1 MTAAVATGVEI
12 DRGPIRFARYA
23 SPPNRLGYCG
33 PGAAGEFAELIAADA
48 VAELRHSAREFAAA
62 FPYLELLAGANRGDD
77 PHTDPLAD
85 VVVEAYW
92 VGNPLLERVTTADF
106 GRLIDDRFRRRAG
119 REWRHLEL
127 SVPDGTANHAYH
139 VLVASPWVGLMRDG
153 IVDEPLAIVDSC
165 RISWGTVVAKRGGD
179 LMVRRTPMVWS
190 NGRLCW
196 GATCIE
202 RVITTI
208 SARVGDV
215 VSLHWGHVCE
225 VLTPAQL
232 RWLVTVTHSQMALA
246 ARCGRPT

>member
-1 MTAAVATGVEI
+1 MTAAVSGTGI
-12 DRGPIRFARYA
+12 DQGPIRFARYA

-33 PGAAGEFAELIAADA
+33 PGAAAEFAELIAADA

-77 PHTDPLAD
+77 PTTDPLAD

-92 VGNPLLERVTTADF
+92 VGNPLLARVATADF

-119 REWRHLEL
+119 SNWDHVAL
-127 SVPDGTANHAYH
+127 SVPNGAANHAYH
-139 VLVASPWVGLMRDG
+139 VLVASPWVGLMREG
-153 IVDEPLAIVDSC
+153 VVDEPLAIVDSC
-165 RISWGTVVAKRGGD
+165 RISWGTVVAQQGSD
-179 LMVRRTPMVWS
+179 LMVRRTPMVWK

-196 GATCIE
+196 GPT
-202 RVITTI
+202 RVEGVVTSTP
-208 SARVGDV
+208 AKVGDV

-225 VLTPAQL
+225 VLESAQL
-232 RWLVTVTHSQMALA
+232 RWLMTTTQSQMALA